1 MAGLLVFYYIEAL
14 AQDFGDKKRITTII
28 RNVGGTQ
35 LRSNKNTIIFVLFII
50 IGAIVGTGIGEFL
63 TTIPSIADMA
73 AFLVKKYLIL
83 SVPPVTVNLIVATF
97 VIGFSLQPSIMT
109 MLGVIFGIFLY
120 KRFY

>member
-1 MAGLLVFYYIEAL
+1 M
-14 AQDFGDKKRITTII
+14 
-28 RNVGGTQ
+28 
-35 LRSNKNTIIFVLFII
+35 RSNKNTLIFILFII

-63 TTIPSIADMA
+63 TTIPSISDIAS
-73 AFLVKKYLIL
+73 FLVKKYMIL

-109 MLGVIFGIFLY
+109 MLGVVFGIFLY

>member
-1 MAGLLVFYYIEAL
+1 M
-14 AQDFGDKKRITTII
+14 KT
-28 RNVGGTQ
+28 
-35 LRSNKNTIIFVLFII
+35 NKNAIVFVLFII

-63 TTIPSIADMA
+63 TTIPSIADIA
-73 AFLVKKYLIL
+73 TFLVKKYLIL

-109 MLGVIFGIFLY
+109 MLGVVFGIFLY

>member
-1 MAGLLVFYYIEAL
+1 MYKINE
-14 AQDFGDKKRITTII
+14 KI
-28 RNVGGTQ
+28 VGGTL
-35 LRSNKNTIIFVLFII
+35 LRSNKNTIIFLLFII

-63 TTIPSIADMA
+63 TTIPSISEMA
-73 AFLVKKYLIL
+73 SFLVKKYLIL

>member
-1 MAGLLVFYYIEAL
+1 M
-14 AQDFGDKKRITTII
+14 KT
-28 RNVGGTQ
+28 
-35 LRSNKNTIIFVLFII
+35 NKNAIVFVLFII

-63 TTIPSIADMA
+63 MTIPSIADIA
-73 AFLVKKYLIL
+73 AFVVKKYLIL

-109 MLGVIFGIFLY
+109 MLGVVLGIFLY